1 MSGGYPAHVLH
12 LTDED
17 KLFWV
22 RTRVQQTIDDLNEAD
37 EPDTVAI
44 ERLSAVVEVVERL
57 RFEHRDVR

>member
-22 RTRVQQTIDDLNEAD
+22 QTRVQQTIDDLNESG
-37 EPDTVAI
+37 EPDEVVI
-44 ERLSAVVEVVERL
+44 GRLRAVVQVVERL
-57 RFEHRDVR
+57 KFEHRDVR

>member
-22 RTRVQQTIDDLNEAD
+22 QTRVQQTIDDLNEAD
-37 EPDTVAI
+37 EPDAVAI
-44 ERLSAVVEVVERL
+44 DRLRAVVEVVERL
-57 RFEHRDVR
+57 KFEHRDVR